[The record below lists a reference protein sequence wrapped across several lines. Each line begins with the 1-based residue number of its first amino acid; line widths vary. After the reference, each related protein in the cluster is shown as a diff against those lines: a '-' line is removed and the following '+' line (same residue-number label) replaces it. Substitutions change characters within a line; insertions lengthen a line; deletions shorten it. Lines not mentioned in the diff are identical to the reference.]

1 MNRGSGAGP
10 LGDTGNMVAAHV
22 AAVGVVTTTWLL
34 ALGWFWQAVAALR
47 GMPTLPDLTRL
58 DTAALPELP
67 HGNGPHLTVIVPACN
82 EEKANKAT
90 LRSLLASKGLRLEII
105 AVNDRS
111 TDRTGALMDEVAEEF
126 HGGPH
131 SLQVIH
137 NRQLPE
143 GWLGKPHAL
152 QLGAECASAPWLLFT
167 DADVV
172 FSPTAL
178 ELALRYALQQNV
190 DYLVLILTLL
200 LKTSS
205 EGAAFAA
212 FQAMS
217 QWSIRLWKV
226 ADPRARDF
234 FGAGGFTLVRREV
247 FTELGGLQRLRMEVI
262 EDVSFAWMV
271 KRGGYSQRVA
281 VGPGLAR
288 IHWIQGA
295 LGIVSLLE
303 KNGFAGF
310 RYRVW
315 LTLLV
320 CLGFAVQMA
329 YPLWA
334 MATGGWGLLA
344 GLLTYAFI
352 TLTYVANRR
361 VTQVPPWLALFFAPA
376 TAILLYAILRSM
388 ILTLKRGGVFWRGT
402 LYPLA
407 ELRRNMVCWR

>member
-1 MNRGSGAGP
+1 MIP
-10 LGDTGNMVAAHV
+10 AHV
-22 AAVGVVTTTWLL
+22 AAVGFVTVTWLL
-34 ALGWFWQAVAALR
+34 ALGWLWQAVAALR

-58 DTAALPELP
+58 DMTTLPELS
-67 HGNGPHLTVIVPACN
+67 GSDGPHLTVIVPACN
-82 EEKANKAT
+82 EEKAIQAT
-90 LRSLLASKGLRLEII
+90 LRSLLASTGLRLEII
-105 AVNDRS
+105 AVDDRS
-111 TDRTGALMDEVAEEF
+111 TDRTGKRMNEIAEESS
-126 HGGPH
+126 GGPH
-131 SLQVIH
+131 SLKVIH
-137 NRQLPE
+137 NHQLPE

-152 QLGAECASAPWLLFT
+152 TLGAECASAPWLLFT

-178 ELALRYALQQNV
+178 ELALRYMLQQNA
-190 DYLVLILTLL
+190 DSLVLMLTLL
-200 LKTSS
+200 FKNSS

-234 FGAGGFTLVRREV
+234 FGAGGFSLVRREV
-247 FTELGGLQRLRMEVI
+247 YTRLGGLERLRMEVI
-262 EDVSFAWMV
+262 EDLSFAWMV
-271 KRGGYSQRVA
+271 KRGGYSPRIV
-281 VGPGLAR
+281 VGPGLAE

-310 RYRVW
+310 RYRMW

-344 GLLTYAFI
+344 GLLTYTFI

-388 ILTLKRGGVFWRGT
+388 ILTLMRGGVSWRGT

-407 ELRRNMVCWR
+407 ELRQNMVRWR

>member
-1 MNRGSGAGP
+1 
-10 LGDTGNMVAAHV
+10 T
-22 AAVGVVTTTWLL
+22 
-34 ALGWFWQAVAALR
+34 
-47 GMPTLPDLTRL
+47 
-58 DTAALPELP
+58 
-67 HGNGPHLTVIVPACN
+67 
-82 EEKANKAT
+82 
-90 LRSLLASKGLRLEII
+90 
-105 AVNDRS
+105 
-111 TDRTGALMDEVAEEF
+111 
-126 HGGPH
+126 
-131 SLQVIH
+131 
-137 NRQLPE
+137 
-143 GWLGKPHAL
+143 
-152 QLGAECASAPWLLFT
+152 
-167 DADVV
+167 

-178 ELALRYALQQNV
+178 ELALRYTLQQNA

-200 LKTSS
+200 FKSSS

-217 QWSIRLWKV
+217 QWSIRLWKI

-247 FTELGGLQRLRMEVI
+247 FTSLGGLEKLRMEVI
-262 EDVSFAWMV
+262 EDLSFAWMV
-271 KRGGYSQRVA
+271 KRGGYSQRIA

-295 LGIVSLLE
+295 LGIVGLLE

-310 RYRVW
+310 RYSVW

-329 YPLWA
+329 VPLAA
-334 MATGGWGLLA
+334 MATGGWGLVA
-344 GLLTYAFI
+344 GLLTYTFI

-361 VTQVPPWLALFFAPA
+361 VTQVPPWLAMFFAPS

-388 ILTLKRGGVFWRGT
+388 ILTLKRGGVSWRGT

-407 ELRRNMVCWR
+407 ELRRTMVRWR